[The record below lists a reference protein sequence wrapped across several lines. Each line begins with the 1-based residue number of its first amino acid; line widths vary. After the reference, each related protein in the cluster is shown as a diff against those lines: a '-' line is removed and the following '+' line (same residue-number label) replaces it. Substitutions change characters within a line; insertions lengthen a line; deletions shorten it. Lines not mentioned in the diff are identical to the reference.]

1 MPAPYGVDM
10 HVDEVLT
17 SFSIEYGPKS
27 QDYIA
32 DKVFP
37 TVPTKHKTNIYR
49 KWSKSDLRRTDVKR
63 RAPGTEAPKTGW
75 SFSHDTFAVQNYA
88 VRHDIDDQERANAD
102 SSFGSIDQR
111 ATKRLTRQMMLFK
124 ELQWSASY
132 FKEGV
137 WGRDLEGVDKTDED
151 NEALAEGEFLKWDN
165 SLSNPRKD
173 MQRWVQQMVL
183 DSGGFKPNFAVIGQD
198 VMTQLEEHPRVL
210 EMYKYTRGGVL
221 TQDLLA
227 SYIGLPKLYV
237 PNSSYTDVGFEGDAA
252 TQDALAAY
260 KWIFSPT
267 SILLGY
273 APSSPSVDEP
283 SAGYCFNW
291 TGYPGGNGGIHT
303 RKWRNEPI
311 RSDSIEVESAWD
323 FRVVCKDMGI
333 FMQNVVDPLN

>member
-1 MPAPYGVDM
+1 MPNPYGVDM

-37 TVPTKHKTNIYR
+37 TVPTKHKTNRYR
-49 KWSKSDLRRTDVKR
+49 KWSKSDLRRTDVRR

-75 SFSHDTFAVQNYA
+75 SFDHDSFYTENYA

-102 SSFGSIDQR
+102 QSFGSLDQR

-124 ELQWSASY
+124 ELQWAASY
-132 FKEGV
+132 FKPGIWHKDLTGV
-137 WGRDLEGVDKTDED
+137 NGTPSTAPGSP
-151 NEALAEGEFLKWDN
+151 EFLKWDN
-165 SLSNPRKD
+165 ALANPRKD
-173 MQRWVQQMVL
+173 MLKLVRDMTLQ
-183 DSGGFKPNFAVIGQD
+183 SGGFKPNFAVMGQD
-198 VMTQLEEHPRVL
+198 VLVQLEEHPRIQ
-210 EMYKYTRGGVL
+210 EMWKYNNTGPIK
-221 TQDLLA
+221 QDWLA
-227 SYIGLPKLYV
+227 NYIGLPKLYI
-237 PNSSYTDVGFEGDAA
+237 PNSSFTEVGFEGDMKI
-252 TQDALAAY
+252 QDDLAVY

-273 APSSPSVDEP
+273 APSAPAVDEP

-311 RSDSIEVESAWD
+311 RSDSIEVESAWQ
-323 FRVVCKDMGI
+323 FRVVCPDMGI
-333 FMQNVVDPLN
+333 FMEDVVNPL